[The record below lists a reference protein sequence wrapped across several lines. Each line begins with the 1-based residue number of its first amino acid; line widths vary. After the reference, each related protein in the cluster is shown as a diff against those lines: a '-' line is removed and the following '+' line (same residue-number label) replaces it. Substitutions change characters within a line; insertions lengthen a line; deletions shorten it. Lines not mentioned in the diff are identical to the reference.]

1 MLVCALPVL
10 VASVVLAAPPEAY
23 RKEVEAWRKA
33 REARLAAEG
42 GWLSVVGLDWLAE
55 GENRFGS
62 DPKHPVVLPAGK
74 APALAG
80 VLVVAGGK
88 VTLKAEPGAG
98 ITLDGQPVGERVLR
112 TDADGKPDVLR
123 LGSLAF
129 HVIKRGERLAV
140 RLKDADSAARRSFKG
155 VPAYPVKPAFRV
167 EARFVPYD
175 PPRQIPIASVIGTT
189 EPMQS
194 PGKVVFRLGGR
205 EVSLDPVLEPGS
217 DELFFIFR
225 DATSGRQTY
234 PAGRFLYAPLP
245 KDGKVVLDFNRA
257 VNPPC
262 AFTEFATC
270 PLPPKQNWLP
280 VPVPAGEK
288 NAGKH

>member
-1 MLVCALPVL
+1 MSLRALPFL
-10 VASVVLAAPPEAY
+10 VALTALAAPPEAY
-23 RKEVEAWRKA
+23 RQEVEAWRKA

>member
-1 MLVCALPVL
+1 MHLNAMACL
-10 VASVVLAAPPEAY
+10 VALAAPGAPPDAY
-23 RKEVEAWRKA
+23 RLEVESWRKA

-80 VLVVAGGK
+80 VLVVAGGT
-88 VTLKAEPGAG
+88 VTLRAEPEAG
-98 ITLDGQPVGERVLR
+98 ITLEGQPVSERVLN
-112 TDADGKPDVLR
+112 TDAGGKPDVLR

-140 RLKDADSAARRSFKG
+140 RLKDADSAARRSFRG
-155 VPAYPVKPAFRV
+155 VPAYPVKPAFRI
-167 EARFVPYD
+167 EGRFVPYD
-175 PPRQIPIASVIGTT
+175 PPREIPIASVIGTS
-189 EPMQS
+189 EPMRS
-194 PGKVVFRLGGR
+194 PGKVVFRLSGR

-234 PAGRFLYAPLP
+234 PAGRFLYAPMP

-270 PLPPKQNWLP
+270 PLPPRQNWLP
-280 VPVPAGEK
+280 VPVSAGEK
-288 NAGKH
+288 HAGTH